1 MQVGAVASVKR
12 LKNPVKLARL
22 VMEQSDHCILSGE
35 GAHRFAE
42 QNGMKLIDNQELVHQ
57 NALNR
62 LAKCRSFQETIN
74 TSMKNTSSL
83 PHKDSETH
91 RFETQLLI
99 ENELNKI
106 AKLSDHDTVGAV
118 ALDCFGNL
126 ACSTTTGGL
135 TAKGSSLKKKKK
147 IDFDESPNL

>member
-12 LKNPVKLARL
+12 LKNPVRLARL

-42 QNGMKLIDNQELVHQ
+42 QNGIKLIDNQELVHQ

-62 LAKCRSFQETIN
+62 LAKCKTFTETIN
-74 TSMKNTSSL
+74 KSMKNEANLS
-83 PHKDSETH
+83 HKHSETH

-106 AKLSDHDTVGAV
+106 AELADHDTVGKQFFKTIRISP
-118 ALDCFGNL
+118 FGF
-126 ACSTTTGGL
+126 S
-135 TAKGSSLKKKKK
+135 
-147 IDFDESPNL
+147 

>member
-12 LKNPVKLARL
+12 LKNPVRLARL
-22 VMEQSDHCILSGE
+22 VMERSDHCILSGE

-42 QNGMKLIDNQELVHQ
+42 QSGLKLIDNQELVHE

-62 LAKCRSFQETIN
+62 LAKCKTFTDTIN
-74 TSMKNTSSL
+74 ASMKDGPSL
-83 PHKDSETH
+83 SHKDDAH

-106 AKLSDHDTVGAV
+106 AKLADHDTVGAV
-118 ALDCFGNL
+118 ALDSFGNL

-135 TAKGSSLKKKKK
+135 TAKG
-147 IDFDESPNL
+147 IAIIFNLN